1 MRIRLTLKAR
11 FILVAGGAV
20 AAVALAITAVAFLA
34 IRTDLQNQVRQEVAA
49 RADSVRHQA
58 AQYHGHIPN
67 GWVPARSAGFGI
79 LTYTQVV
86 TETGA
91 VWAPKGDLG
100 LLTPSAAAIE
110 VARGGSVGAAA
121 AGEID
126 SFYSVA
132 RINGI
137 RAEVLTEHFAPGLAI
152 QVAEP
157 LTATDQEVATV
168 GATLALLSAVGV
180 VAATL
185 LGWAVARAGLAPVGR
200 LASVA
205 EEVTLTGDPG
215 RRVEVSRRDELGR
228 LATSFNSMLS
238 ALQRS
243 LDAQRRLVSDA
254 SHELR
259 TPLASLRLNA
269 ELLAAHP
276 EMPAAE
282 RAEILDRV
290 TGQAAELSR
299 LVASVTDLARGEPLP
314 KDSSR
319 VRLDA
324 VASEALDAARRDWPQ
339 TEFEADLTPCTVDGS
354 ADRLRVAVRNLLDNA
369 AKFGPAEGPVRVRLA
384 DAELTV
390 RDHGPGIDADDL
402 PFVFDRFYRALSSR
416 SAPGAG
422 LGLAVVREIALGHGG
437 EVAAEPAP
445 GGGTVMRLT
454 LPAPAGSAPAGSGR
468 LLGVQGVDAIGPGG
482 LKEADEPG
490 DQGVSGR
497 GDAVPDGAR
506 RDGAVEVGDLG
517 ATGVHQVLQHRR

>member
-49 RADSVRHQA
+49 RGDSVRHQA
-58 AQYHGHIPN
+58 GQFHGHIPD
-67 GWVPARSAGFGI
+67 GWVPARSAGFGV

-100 LLTPSAAAIE
+100 LLTPSAAALK
-110 VARGGSVGAAA
+110 VA
-121 AGEID
+121 AGQGD
-126 SFYSVA
+126 AFYSVA

-137 RAEVLTEHFAPGLAI
+137 RAEVLTEQVGPGLAI

-168 GATLALLSAVGV
+168 GATLALLSVVGV
-180 VAATL
+180 LAATL
-185 LGWAVARAGLAPVGR
+185 LGWAVARAGLAPVTR

-205 EEVTLTGDPG
+205 EEVTRTGDPG
-215 RRVEVSRRDELGR
+215 RRVEVRRRDELGR
-228 LATSFNSMLS
+228 LATSFNAMLS

-269 ELLAAHP
+269 DLLAAHP
-276 EMPAAE
+276 DMPAAE
-282 RAEILDRV
+282 RAEVLDRV
-290 TGQAAELSR
+290 TGQAEELSR
-299 LVASVTDLARGEPLP
+299 LVASVTDLARGEPPP
-314 KDSSR
+314 KNR
-319 VRLDA
+319 CLVRLDA
-324 VASEALDAARRDWPQ
+324 VTSEALDAARRDWPK
-339 TEFEADLTPCTVDGS
+339 TEFDADLGACTVEGS

-369 AKFGPAEGPVRVRLA
+369 AKFGPPEGTVQVRLA
-384 DAELTV
+384 SGELIV
-390 RDHGPGIDADDL
+390 RDHGPGIDTGDL
-402 PFVFDRFYRALSSR
+402 PLVFDRFYRALSSR

-422 LGLAVVREIALGHGG
+422 LGLAVVREIAHGHDG
-437 EVAAEPAP
+437 EVAAEPAQ
-445 GGGTVMRLT
+445 GGGTLMRLT
-454 LPAPAGSAPAGSGR
+454 LPTCAQETPP
-468 LLGVQGVDAIGPGG
+468 
-482 LKEADEPG
+482 PG
-490 DQGVSGR
+490 DQEITEERSGASLRRPGAAVSAAAAQGHSSW
-497 GDAVPDGAR
+497 
-506 RDGAVEVGDLG
+506 E
-517 ATGVHQVLQHRR
+517 

>member
-34 IRTDLQNQVRQEVAA
+34 IRTDLQNQLREEVAA
-49 RADSVRHQA
+49 RADSVRHLA

-67 GWVPARSAGFGI
+67 GWVPAHSAGFGV

-86 TETGA
+86 TESGA
-91 VWAPKGDLG
+91 VWAPAGDQG
-100 LLTPSAAAIE
+100 LLTPSAAAIR
-110 VARGGSVGAAA
+110 VAAGAAGAEGAARA
-121 AGEID
+121 AGTGETAD

-137 RAEVLTEHFAPGLAI
+137 RAEVLTEPLAPGLAI

-185 LGWAVARAGLAPVGR
+185 LGWAVARAGLAPVAR

-215 RRVEVSRRDELGR
+215 RRVDVSRRDELGR
-228 LATSFNSMLS
+228 LATSFNAMLS

-269 ELLAAHP
+269 DLLAAHP

-282 RAEILDRV
+282 RAEVLDRV
-290 TGQAAELSR
+290 AGQAAELSR
-299 LVASVTDLARGEPLP
+299 LVASVTDLARGEPP
-314 KDSSR
+314 PTGRSR

-324 VASEALDAARRDWPQ
+324 VTSEALDAARRDWPQ
-339 TEFEADLTPCTVDGS
+339 TEFNADLAGCAIDGS

-369 AKFGPAEGPVRVRLA
+369 AKFGPPEGPVEVRLA
-384 DAELTV
+384 DGELTV
-390 RDHGPGIDADDL
+390 RDHGAGIAPDDL

-437 EVAAEPAP
+437 EVAAEPAR
-445 GGGTVMRLT
+445 GGGTLIRLT
-454 LPAPAGSAPAGSGR
+454 LP
-468 LLGVQGVDAIGPGG
+468 LVGVQGVDAVRPGR
-482 LKEADEPG
+482 LEEADQSG

-497 GDAVPDGAR
+497 VDAVPGRAG
-506 RDGAVEVGDLG
+506 RDGAIEVGDLG
-517 ATGVHQVLQHRR
+517 PPEVHQVLQHGR

>member
-91 VWAPKGDLG
+91 VWAPRGDLG

-110 VARGGSVGAAA
+110 VARGEPAGTAGS
-121 AGEID
+121 AGETDD

-137 RAEVLTEHFAPGLAI
+137 RAEVLTEPLAPGLAI

-185 LGWAVARAGLAPVGR
+185 LGWAVARAGLAPVAR

-215 RRVEVSRRDELGR
+215 RRVEVQRRDELGR

-276 EMPAAE
+276 EMQAAE

-324 VASEALDAARRDWPQ
+324 LASEALDAARRDWPQ
-339 TEFEADLTPCTVDGS
+339 TQFEADLAACTVDGS

-369 AKFGPAEGPVRVRLA
+369 AKFGPPEGPVRVRLA
-384 DAELTV
+384 DGELTV
-390 RDHGPGIDADDL
+390 RDHGPGIDPDDL

-437 EVAAEPAP
+437 EVAAGPAP
-445 GGGTVMRLT
+445 GGGTLMRLT
-454 LPAPAGSAPAGSGR
+454 LPVRVGAAR
-468 LLGVQGVDAIGPGG
+468 LVGVQGVDAIGPGG
-482 LKEADEPG
+482 FKEADEPG

-497 GDAVPDGAR
+497 GDAVPGGAR

>member
-34 IRTDLQNQVRQEVAA
+34 IRTDLQNQLRQEVAA
-49 RADSVRHQA
+49 RADSVRHLA

-67 GWVPARSAGFGI
+67 GWVPAHSAGFGV

-86 TETGA
+86 TETGD

-100 LLTPSAAAIE
+100 LLTPSATAIK
-110 VARGGSVGAAA
+110 VA
-121 AGEID
+121 AGQD
-126 SFYSVA
+126 GSFYSVA
-132 RINGI
+132 RINGT
-137 RAEVLTEHFAPGLAI
+137 RAEVLTEQLAPGLAI

-157 LTATDQEVATV
+157 LTATDQQVATV

-185 LGWAVARAGLAPVGR
+185 LGWAVARAGLAPVAR
-200 LASVA
+200 LAGVA
-205 EEVTLTGDPG
+205 EEVTRTGDPS

-228 LATSFNSMLS
+228 LAASFNAMLS

-269 ELLAAHP
+269 DLLAAHP

-282 RAEILDRV
+282 RAEVLDRV
-290 TGQAAELSR
+290 TQQAAELSR
-299 LVASVTDLARGEPLP
+299 LVASVTDLARGEPPP
-314 KDSSR
+314 KDQSR

-324 VASEALDAARRDWPQ
+324 VTSEALDAARRDWPK
-339 TEFEADLTPCTVDGS
+339 TEFDADLAGCTVDGS

-369 AKFGPAEGPVRVRLA
+369 AKFGPPEGPVEVRLA
-384 DAELTV
+384 DGELTV
-390 RDHGPGIDADDL
+390 RDHGAGIAPDDL

-416 SAPGAG
+416 GAPGAG

-437 EVAAEPAP
+437 EVAAEPAR
-445 GGGTVMRLT
+445 GGGTLMRLT
-454 LPAPAGSAPAGSGR
+454 IPICAQVPER
-468 LLGVQGVDAIGPGG
+468 LVGVQGVDAVGPGRF
-482 LKEADEPG
+482 EEPDQSG
-490 DQGVSGR
+490 DQGVSGH
-497 GDAVPDGAR
+497 GDAVPGRAR
-506 RDGAVEVGDLG
+506 RDRAVEVGDLG
-517 ATGVHQVLQHRR
+517 PPGVHQVLQHRR